1 MEGAAT
7 AKALDPQFVRK
18 SGTVNIFVLEDL
30 SNLEFW
36 DQIIKKI
43 CRLVKKEY
51 IAMNQ
56 SDNLVKKKIKLEC
69 HIYLYNFYCKNFSFN
84 ILVLNLTFFAD

>member
-7 AKALDPQFVRK
+7 AKALDPHFVRK

-56 SDNLVKKKIKLEC
+56 SDNLVKKKLNLNVTY
-69 HIYLYNFYCKNFSFN
+69 IYTIFIAN
-84 ILVLNLTFFAD
+84 ILVSIF